1 MSCISGGWK
10 PGVSFKVKVSHRP
23 RINWMRLE
31 VWEASKRILLASS
44 IYDNDVGGPAYKG
57 GRIGVYCDSQA
68 LVTWSAL
75 SFK

>member
-1 MSCISGGWK
+1 
-10 PGVSFKVKVSHRP
+10 
-23 RINWMRLE
+23 MRLE
-31 VWEASKRILLASS
+31 VWEGRKHILEVSS

-75 SFK
+75 SYK